1 MKLPSKRPR
10 SRGRRHYGHGKELC
24 HTLFVFVCCKVQT
37 YLKVSQNLWPCCKQ
51 VQICT
56 IEDAIDCYDS
66 YTTMKA
72 FLPWQPYYLDRVI
85 ALTDWLAWQID
96 SLDSLTALTDWL
108 HWQIDCIGSL
118 TAWTDLLPWLL
129 DCYESLTAL
138 TSFTTLTA
146 LLLWYLTAM
155 TAWLLRQLDC

>member
-56 IEDAIDCYDS
+56 IDAIDYYDS
-66 YTTMKA
+66 LTIMKA
-72 FLPWQPYYLDRVI
+72 FLPWQPYYLDR
-85 ALTDWLAWQID
+85 
-96 SLDSLTALTDWL
+96 LTALTDWL
-108 HWQIDCIGSL
+108 HWQLNCQDTFTAL
-118 TAWTDLLPWLL
+118 TAWLHWQL